1 MKKKVVFLIPI
12 LIFAIA
18 LGCSKD
24 NSAPTYSPYDD
35 TSSPENVNAVYDSS
49 EDEVN
54 VSWSMSDTTGV
65 FDFFFAVSDSS
76 IFDEGNVNVFYW
88 KSLTD
93 FESLVSPLSCTYPTS
108 VYVPAEID
116 SLILYFTVSA
126 VYKNETFN
134 SFIGPRAEIDS
145 ALVFRK

>member
-1 MKKKVVFLIPI
+1 VKKKLIFLTPI
-12 LIFAIA
+12 LIFVIA

-24 NSAPTYSPYDD
+24 NSAPTYSPYNN
-35 TSSPENVNAVYDSS
+35 TSSPENVNAKYDSS
-49 EDEVN
+49 KDEVN

-76 IFDEGNVNVFYW
+76 VFDEGNVNVFYTDVQ
-88 KSLTD
+88 SL
-93 FESLVSPLSCTYPTS
+93 LSPFSYIYPTS
-108 VYVPAEID
+108 VYVPADID

-126 VYKNETFN
+126 VYKDETFN

-145 ALVFRK
+145 ALVLRK

>member
-1 MKKKVVFLIPI
+1 MKKKEVFLIPI

-24 NSAPTYSPYDD
+24 NTAPTYSPYDD

-65 FDFFFAVSDSS
+65 FDFFFSVSDSS
-76 IFDEGNVNVFYW
+76 VFDEGNVNVFY
-88 KSLTD
+88 TD
-93 FESLVSPLSCTYPTS
+93 VQSLVSPFSYTYPTS
-108 VYVPAEID
+108 VYVPADID

-126 VYKNETFN
+126 VYKDETFN

>member
-1 MKKKVVFLIPI
+1 VKKKVIILTPI
-12 LIFAIA
+12 LIFVIA

-35 TSSPENVNAVYDSS
+35 TSSPENVNAMYDSS
-49 EDEVN
+49 KDEVN
-54 VSWSMSDTTGV
+54 VSWSMNDTTGV

-76 IFDEGNVNVFYW
+76 AFDEGNVNVFY
-88 KSLTD
+88 TD
-93 FESLVSPLSCTYPTS
+93 VQSLVSPFSYTYPTS
-108 VYVPAEID
+108 VYVQADID